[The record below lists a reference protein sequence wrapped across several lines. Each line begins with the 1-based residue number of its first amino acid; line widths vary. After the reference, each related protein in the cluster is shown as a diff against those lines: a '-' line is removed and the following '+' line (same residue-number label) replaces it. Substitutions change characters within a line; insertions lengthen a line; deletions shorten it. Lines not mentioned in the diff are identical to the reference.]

1 MVITQ
6 SGAGWGIDRQ
16 FRLTLGLLLWIFLLS
31 YLLSASPY
39 VFIIPA
45 IVFAGLIYSAVTDKC
60 YLRIGI
66 SRLPWNRVAETR
78 RLETRPRISNQGANS
93 NVQS

>member
-1 MVITQ
+1 MAPRTSTPVVITQ

-45 IVFAGLIYSAVTDKC
+45 IVCAGLIYSGD
-60 YLRIGI
+60 GQM
-66 SRLPWNRVAETR
+66 LPAHRHLPPT
-78 RLETRPRISNQGANS
+78 LEPSS
-93 NVQS
+93 